1 MTLCYLPTP
10 FLFHSSFL
18 SFLSSSL
25 RILKLSIADSA
36 SQEGETP
43 PAACASVR
51 MGHRPAPD
59 HLYLGKCTQC
69 GCRYLSSKCFTV
81 CALYTSVCVSVP
93 CPCRLPFP
101 VSFLA
106 PSLMDPHSAIH
117 QGQVYSILVHVSY
130 LYILTLP
137 LPSSHNCCPSPVLLP
152 SPSPVPACLPLS
164 LPILPS
170 GPCSTCFLPCS
181 SLVALLLFLLT
192 LFAAV
197 QIPHFP
203 QSPNLILL
211 L

>member
-101 VSFLA
+101 VVCTLSSTALGNMLGVREQ
-106 PSLMDPHSAIH
+106 S
-117 QGQVYSILVHVSY
+117 SY
-130 LYILTLP
+130 LFITP
-137 LPSSHNCCPSPVLLP
+137 LLVGVFGAEEASVLHVWQRNIP
-152 SPSPVPACLPLS
+152 TAQSWVKGHRLS
-164 LPILPS
+164 L
-170 GPCSTCFLPCS
+170 
-181 SLVALLLFLLT
+181 
-192 LFAAV
+192 
-197 QIPHFP
+197 Q
-203 QSPNLILL
+203 
-211 L
+211 